1 MEGDLSGDALDI
13 EEESG
18 GEADYSFAIDRV
30 IGVSCV
36 DGFL

>member
-1 MEGDLSGDALDI
+1 MEGDLSGDAFDI

-18 GEADYSFAIDRV
+18 GEVDYSFAVDRV
-30 IGVSCV
+30 IGVSRV